1 MAEMDR
7 RDFVKALVVGGAMLG
22 TAQVA
27 KPVLAEEEKG
37 IPKVQTAKDPN
48 NMTPLEAHHVPKIEP
63 ANAAP
68 KTGEPLPI
76 AITIEHPM
84 LPEHHIIHIEVFM
97 DDLKI
102 GTYTLTPEVMKPALT
117 ITLTPKKSFDLVVQ
131 DLCNIHGLWE
141 NRKKIEVI

>member
-7 RDFVKALVVGGAMLG
+7 RDFVKALVVGGAMLE
-22 TAQVA
+22 AVQIA
-27 KPVLAEEEKG
+27 KPVLGEEAGAQK
-37 IPKVQTAKDPN
+37 PQTAKDPN

-68 KTGEPLPI
+68 KAGEPLPI

-97 DDLKI
+97 DDQKI

-117 ITLTPKKSFDLVVQ
+117 ITLTPKKPFDLVVQ
-131 DLCNIHGLWE
+131 DLCNLHGLWE
-141 NRKKIEVI
+141 NRKKIEVA

>member
-1 MAEMDR
+1 MSEMDR
-7 RDFVKALVVGGAMLG
+7 RDFVKTLVVGGAMLG
-22 TAQVA
+22 TLQAAGAVGAQ
-27 KPVLAEEEKG
+27 EKQEA
-37 IPKVQTAKDPN
+37 QTAKDPN

-68 KTGEPLPI
+68 KAGEPLPV

-97 DDLKI
+97 DDQKI

-117 ITLTPKKSFDLVVQ
+117 VTLTPKKSFDLVVQ
-131 DLCNIHGLWE
+131 DLCNKHGLWE
-141 NRKKIEVI
+141 NRKKIEVA